1 MNRNFSGYV
10 LAGGKSSRMR
20 SDKAFL
26 EFDGETFLER
36 AVSTLETACENR
48 VKIVLN
54 RSQTHFIEKLPPD
67 VSYIFDIFENRG
79 APGGIHAALLDCRT
93 DFAII
98 LACDMPFV
106 TSEAVQ
112 KLAEIALA
120 RKEFAAIVP
129 VQPDGKRQPL
139 CAVYRAAK
147 CLPAIEKLL
156 KDEVSPSMKYFLN
169 IACVKFIEQREL
181 TRDEA
186 QDLFFNV
193 NRPDDFLI
201 SQNRLR

>member
-36 AVSTLETACENR
+36 AVSTLETACESR

-54 RSQTHFIEKLPPD
+54 RSQTHFIERLPPD

-79 APGGIHAALLDCRT
+79 ALGGIHAALLDCRT

-106 TSEAVQ
+106 TGEAVQ
-112 KLAEIALA
+112 KLAGIALA
-120 RKEFAAIVP
+120 RQEFAAIVP

-139 CAVYRAAK
+139 CAVYSAMM

-156 KDEVSPSMKYFLN
+156 KDEVSASMKDFLS
-169 IACVKFIEQREL
+169 IVCVKFIEQREL
-181 TRDEA
+181 TRDAA

-193 NRPDDFLI
+193 NRPDDFR
-201 SQNRLR
+201 RLG